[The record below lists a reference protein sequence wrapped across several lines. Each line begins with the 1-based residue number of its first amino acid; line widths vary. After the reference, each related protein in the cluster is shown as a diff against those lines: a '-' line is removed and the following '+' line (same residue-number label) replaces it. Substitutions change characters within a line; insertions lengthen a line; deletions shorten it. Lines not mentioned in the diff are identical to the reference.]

1 MVQCRRQLQDDDT
14 NAASPHSLLFS
25 SLLPPRPAPRPL
37 PSITFLESQLD
48 KLNAASC
55 QKDIDL
61 ARERDRCRDL
71 TEETAQLRTASDAC
85 HTQLRTLGD
94 TNDGLRTDLSIKE
107 NEISNLSAELAT
119 LRKEFALREQALASK
134 VTTLDETLAHLRI
147 QLEESR
153 AETNS
158 SSLSLSQSKE
168 EMRLAKENE
177 ALAKERLVNTEKE
190 CAGRIA
196 SIIQR
201 ETEVIAAATSDLEA
215 RLRIAEERAR
225 VAEEREEHAN
235 TARRKSEMEAADLR
249 NQNEEKVCRA
259 KEHVKE
265 DYEKLL
271 QSKDAEIVVI
281 NKVRE
286 ADALQMDDLRRVLA
300 NQEAIHKAEL
310 ESHAT
315 KINEMSCNLRQ
326 ARRNLDSE
334 RKLLSELKIDLEKA
348 QTRLD
353 VVTRQGQEDERA
365 WEQKKTLL
373 EDEISLLKEELE
385 MQRKGHKEE
394 LSDYANQIRQGRARE
409 VDLEERL
416 SETEKKYRAE
426 RKNLQERVEE
436 GIRSVFAE

>member
-1 MVQCRRQLQDDDT
+1 M
-14 NAASPHSLLFS
+14 
-25 SLLPPRPAPRPL
+25 
-37 PSITFLESQLD
+37 
-48 KLNAASC
+48 
-55 QKDIDL
+55 
-61 ARERDRCRDL
+61 
-71 TEETAQLRTASDAC
+71 AQLRTASDAC

-107 NEISNLSAELAT
+107 NDISNLSAELAT
-119 LRKEFALREQALASK
+119 LRKEFALRDQGLVSK
-134 VTTLDETLAHLRI
+134 VTSLDENLAHLRI
-147 QLEESR
+147 QLEISR
-153 AETNS
+153 AETKS

-190 CAGRIA
+190 CAGKIA

-201 ETEVIAAATSDLEA
+201 ETEAIAAATSDLEA
-215 RLRIAEERAR
+215 RLRITEERTR

-235 TARRKSEMEAADLR
+235 AARRKSEMEAADLR
-249 NQNEEKVCRA
+249 NQVEEKVWRA

-281 NKVRE
+281 NKVRK

-300 NQEAIHKAEL
+300 NQEASCKAEL

-315 KINEMSCNLRQ
+315 KIDEMSCDLNQ
-326 ARRNLDSE
+326 ARQNVDSE
-334 RKLLSELKIDLEKA
+334 RESSSELNIDLGKA

-353 VVTRQGQEDERA
+353 VVTRQGQENERA
-365 WEQKKTLL
+365 WEQQKTLL
-373 EDEISLLKEELE
+373 EDEISLLKEELD

-394 LSDYANQIRQGRARE
+394 VSDYENQIRLGRARE
-409 VDLEERL
+409 VNLGERMG
-416 SETEKKYRAE
+416 ETEKEYRAE
-426 RKNLQERVEE
+426 RKNLQKRVED
-436 GIRSVFAE
+436 VFLQT

>member
-1 MVQCRRQLQDDDT
+1 M
-14 NAASPHSLLFS
+14 
-25 SLLPPRPAPRPL
+25 
-37 PSITFLESQLD
+37 
-48 KLNAASC
+48 
-55 QKDIDL
+55 
-61 ARERDRCRDL
+61 
-71 TEETAQLRTASDAC
+71 AQLRTASDAC

-119 LRKEFALREQALASK
+119 LRKEFALRDQGLVSK
-134 VTTLDETLAHLRI
+134 VTSLDENLAHLRI
-147 QLEESR
+147 QLEVSR
-153 AETNS
+153 AETKS

-190 CAGRIA
+190 CAGKIA

-201 ETEVIAAATSDLEA
+201 ETEAIAAATSDLEA
-215 RLRIAEERAR
+215 RLRITEERTR

-235 TARRKSEMEAADLR
+235 AARRQSEMEAADLR
-249 NQNEEKVCRA
+249 NQVEEKVWRA

-281 NKVRE
+281 NKVRK

-300 NQEAIHKAEL
+300 NQEASCKAEL

-315 KINEMSCNLRQ
+315 KIDEMSCDLNQ
-326 ARRNLDSE
+326 ARQNVDSE
-334 RKLLSELKIDLEKA
+334 RESSSELNIDLGKA

-353 VVTRQGQEDERA
+353 VVTRQGQENERA
-365 WEQKKTLL
+365 WEQQKTLL
-373 EDEISLLKEELE
+373 EDEISLLKEELD

-394 LSDYANQIRQGRARE
+394 VSDYENQIRLGRARE
-409 VDLEERL
+409 VNLGERMG
-416 SETEKKYRAE
+416 ETEKEYRAE
-426 RKNLQERVEE
+426 RKNLQKRVED
-436 GIRSVFAE
+436 VFLQT